1 MSNYDFISTNGGQLW
16 YDACCSLP
24 VLQLAKV
31 FPVTPDTCRVLR
43 PASDGWLPA
52 RNGVRLSVP
61 GFETRLQCAPKIRSS
76 RKGPI
81 NVCILIKHENYRWSN
96 SVWQPVSISK
106 VSVSKKHGFTFIR
119 NKIYL
124 VWNLLRLFSSTDIY
138 YVLNHEKFLSFLT
151 KHKHHVEINARK
163 EANG

>member
-1 MSNYDFISTNGGQLW
+1 MIWCL
-16 YDACCSLP
+16 L
-24 VLQLAKV
+24 L
-31 FPVTPDTCRVLR
+31 
-43 PASDGWLPA
+43 PASATTGESFPCHTRYMQSFTSGIRWLAPGTK
-52 RNGVRLSVP
+52 RSPSVP
-61 GFETRLQCAPKIRSS
+61 GFEPRLQCAPKIRSS